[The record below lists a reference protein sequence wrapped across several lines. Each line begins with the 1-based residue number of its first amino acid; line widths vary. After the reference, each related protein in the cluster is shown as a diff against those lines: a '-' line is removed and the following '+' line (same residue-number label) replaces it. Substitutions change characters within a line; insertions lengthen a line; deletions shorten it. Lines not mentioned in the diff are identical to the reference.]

1 MNNELFEDFPKV
13 SSKEWKNLIQFDL
26 KGAEYNQTLVWES
39 LEDIK
44 VRPFYQND
52 VDNNPLPIPTQSTE
66 FAIVQQ
72 IYVFDVSKTIEKTQ
86 QVLEKGAEIVHFTID
101 NAQIEAKTLLEHL
114 PKEAKYLF
122 NFNFLELDYIKD
134 LSQFA
139 KQNNYDI
146 QIILDPLKQLQEQGN
161 WFSNLTNDFE
171 QLNEAI
177 ASNDNIYLGV
187 NTSLHQNAGANIVQQ
202 VSYALAQVSEYLH
215 RVKSYSSTI
224 FIQVSVGSNYFF
236 EIAKL
241 RALRMLL
248 DVVGKEFNSAID
260 FKIMAIPSKRNKT
273 LYDYNVN
280 LLRTTTE
287 SMSAILGGADYV
299 SNLAY
304 DAIYH
309 KENEFSDRIA
319 RNQLLIL
326 KQESYF
332 NAVNNPCEGAYYI
345 EYLTA
350 QIAQKALDHF
360 KKMERNDG
368 LITLLIQ
375 GVIQKE
381 IAQNAN
387 KEQEL
392 FEQGK
397 EVLLGSNKYPNAN
410 DFMSD
415 DLELYPF
422 VKQNPR
428 KTLIIPIIEKRLAQ
442 QYEKDRLE
450 LEKNKN
456 N

>member
-52 VDNNPLPIPTQSTE
+52 VDNNPLPIPTQSTA

-72 IYVFDVSKTIEKTQ
+72 IYVFDVAKSIEKTKK
-86 QVLEKGAEIVHFTID
+86 VLEKGAEIVHFTID
-101 NAQIEAKTLLEHL
+101 NAQIDAKGLLEHL

-139 KQNNYDI
+139 KNNNFDI

-161 WFSNLTNDFE
+161 WFSNLTSDFE
-171 QLNEAI
+171 IVNRAI
-177 ASNDNIYLGV
+177 ASNDNIHLGV
-187 NTSLHQNAGANIVQQ
+187 NISLHQNAGANIVQQ
-202 VSYALAQVSEYLH
+202 VSYALGQVSEYLH
-215 RVKSYSSTI
+215 RVNSYNSTI
-224 FIQVSVGSNYFF
+224 FIQLSVGSNYFF
-236 EIAKL
+236 EIGKL

-248 DVVGKEFNSAID
+248 DTLSKEFEASID

-360 KKMERNDG
+360 KKIERNDG
-368 LITLLIQ
+368 WITLLIQ

-381 IAQNAN
+381 IAQNAQ

-410 DFMSD
+410 DFMSN

-422 VKQNPR
+422 VKHNPR